1 MEENKSVDR
10 KSIVAILLIAAG
22 VLLML
27 QTFDVV
33 EFSLSHYIFN
43 WKTLLIAIGIVILG
57 SNQHR
62 TTGYVLIGLGIVFWL
77 PSITGFDISLSQVF
91 WPALLIGIGLVI
103 ISRRGRHN
111 KFNYR
116 SVDSEGNIQ
125 SDYVDDISILG
136 GGMKRFSSQN
146 FKGGTITAIFG
157 GSEIDL
163 TSAEISP
170 EGSVLDMF
178 TMFGGTKLIVPG
190 HWQVKSDVV
199 ALFGGF
205 NDKRHIKPEVAV
217 DSKLVLIKGFVMF
230 GGVEVKSY

>member
-1 MEENKSVDR
+1 MEENKSIDR
-10 KSIVAILLIAAG
+10 KSIIAILLIVAG

-27 QTFDVV
+27 QTFDVI
-33 EFSLSHYIFN
+33 EFSLSHYIFS

-62 TTGYVLIGLGIVFWL
+62 TTGYVLIGLGLVFWL
-77 PSITGFDISLSQVF
+77 PSITGFDIRLSQVF

-111 KFNYR
+111 KYDVR
-116 SVDSEGNIQ
+116 SVNPDGSYN

-163 TSAEISP
+163 TSAEIAP
-170 EGSVLDMF
+170 EGSVLDVF

-190 HWQVKSDVV
+190 HWQVKSDVIS
-199 ALFGGF
+199 LFGGF
-205 NDKRHIKPEVAV
+205 NDKRHIKPEVAIEN
-217 DSKLVLIKGFVMF
+217 KLVLIKGFVMF